1 MLYPRPV
8 QRLSQG
14 AEEKEPVF
22 RRGLLLVSLVGAIT
36 LVIVPGATALD
47 IADANPTVGV
57 VGQPYSYTFQL
68 SPGSGSAGSSWSVI
82 SGSLPPGL
90 SLSSNDRTALVY
102 GTPTRAGSFSFYL
115 EVRDAP
121 GPWVCCTQEEF
132 AIVVVEGLS
141 IANGS
146 LPSGSVGTQYGYQLS
161 TSGGTAT
168 SWAVTAGSL
177 PAGLNLGG
185 SGAITGTPTQT
196 VSASFTVSASDG
208 SRSASKQ
215 LMLHVVEPLVL
226 TPPPAKAIKLGRSFL
241 LTPTARGG
249 LAPYTWSSASLP
261 SGINVNP
268 TTGQVGGRPAA
279 LGTLTLPLTAT
290 DTLGVSQSVTATVE
304 VVGRLSIVTTSLQSA
319 RNGKRFS
326 AVLKTSGGGTPV
338 SLKVVGPLPPGLTFD
353 PGAGALSGVPTLP
366 ARKPLV
372 TTKRV
377 KAKTGTRLVKK
388 VVPRAP
394 LARTYTLYLVATDSL
409 GQRDSQKLRLTVRP

>member
-1 MLYPRPV
+1 M
-8 QRLSQG
+8 
-14 AEEKEPVF
+14 F
-22 RRGLLLVSLVGAIT
+22 HRGLVLVSLVGALA
-36 LVIVPGATALD
+36 LVVVPGATALD
-47 IADANPTVGV
+47 IADANPTAGV

-102 GTPTRAGSFSFYL
+102 GTPTQAGSFSFYL

-132 AIVVVEGLS
+132 TIVVVDGLS

-177 PAGLNLGG
+177 PAGLTLGG

-196 VSASFTVSASDG
+196 VSAGFTVRASDG

-215 LMLHVVEPLVL
+215 FMLHVVEPLAL
-226 TPPPAKAIKLGRSFL
+226 TAPPTKAIKLGRSFL

-249 LAPYTWSSASLP
+249 LAPYTWSSPSLP
-261 SGINVNP
+261 PGINVNP
-268 TTGQVGGRPAA
+268 STGQVGGRPAG

-290 DTLGVSQSVTATVE
+290 DALGVSQSVTATVE
-304 VVGRLSIVTTSLQSA
+304 VVGRLSIVTTSLRSA
-319 RNGKRFS
+319 RNGKRFA
-326 AVLKTSGGGTPV
+326 AVVKTSGGGTPV
-338 SLKVVGPLPPGLTFD
+338 SLKVVGPLPAGLSFD

-377 KAKTGTRLVKK
+377 KAKTGTRLVKR

>member
-1 MLYPRPV
+1 MLDRRPV
-8 QRLSQG
+8 QRLSQA
-14 AEEKEPVF
+14 AEEWEPVF
-22 RRGLLLVSLVGAIT
+22 HRGLLLVSLVGALA
-36 LVIVPGATALD
+36 LVLVPGATALD

-68 SPGSGSAGSSWSVI
+68 SPGSGSAGSSWSI
-82 SGSLPPGL
+82 KSGSLPPGL

-102 GTPTRAGSFSFYL
+102 GTPTQAGSFSFYL

-132 AIVVVEGLS
+132 TIVVVEGLS
-141 IANGS
+141 IPNGS

-177 PAGLNLGG
+177 PAGLTLGG

-196 VSASFTVSASDG
+196 VSASFTVRASDG

-215 LMLHVVEPLVL
+215 FMLHVVEPLVL
-226 TPPPAKAIKLGRSFL
+226 TAPPAKAIKLGRSFL

-249 LAPYTWSSASLP
+249 LAPYAWSSPSLP
-261 SGINVNP
+261 PGINVNP
-268 TTGQVGGRPAA
+268 TTGQVGGRPAG
-279 LGTLTLPLTAT
+279 LGTLTLALTAT
-290 DTLGVSQSVTATVE
+290 DALGVSQSVSATVE
-304 VVGRLSIVTTSLQSA
+304 VVGRLSIVTTSLRRA
-319 RNGKRFS
+319 RNGKRFAA
-326 AVLKTSGGGTPV
+326 AVKTSGGGTPV
-338 SLKVVGPLPPGLTFD
+338 SLKLVGPLPPGLTFD
-353 PGAGALSGVPTLP
+353 PSAGALRGVPTLP

-377 KAKTGTRLVKK
+377 KTKTGTRLVKK
-388 VVPRAP
+388 VVPRAA